1 MSKAAE
7 ANPAGA
13 FDINSNVQE
22 HPLHIANIAQS
33 MGHASNAQTCAHA
46 FIQEWQA
53 SRLK

>member
-22 HPLHIANIAQS
+22 HSLHIANIA
-33 MGHASNAQTCAHA
+33 
-46 FIQEWQA
+46 
-53 SRLK
+53 